1 MTNMI
6 LHFEIVFYILRFD
19 NLLNS
24 LQTPW
29 RYILASGNPT
39 VQRYIFFLYKI
50 RAGKGLGAGHKEYPT
65 DYEMITLS

>member
-39 VQRYIFFLYKI
+39 VQRYIFFL
-50 RAGKGLGAGHKEYPT
+50 
-65 DYEMITLS
+65 